1 MHNNYYFLC
10 QLSDALRAQ
19 LKGCVI
25 SECFSQSKDEL
36 VVRFETTGNSFYIK
50 ASLEASFAALSFPVN
65 FQRARK
71 NSVDLFADLIGLHV
85 TGVRQFNNER
95 SFAIQLT
102 EDTSLLFKMH
112 GNRANVLVL
121 KNDIVISLFKNS
133 IATDRTLVPDSLD
146 RTIDW
151 SQEAFLQHRQNP
163 GSLYVTFGKLVWQYL
178 NAQSFAT
185 QPVEEQ
191 WLRILSV
198 RQALETPEFY
208 VTLINN
214 VPVLSLLSTGNIL
227 LETQDPLRAANEFY
241 ARFTQNQALHQ
252 ERSAALSGLRNRLT
266 ASQAYYDKNFAR
278 LAELEQD
285 NNYKSWADLIMANL
299 HAITTGS
306 LQVTVDNFYNNN
318 QPISIKLRKDL
329 SPQKNAE
336 LYYRKAKNQHIE
348 IRRLQE
354 LLQSKEQEIQ
364 KLNEQITAFTD
375 AENLKQIRSMAGTL
389 SPSTPKSKAD
399 TLLPYHEFEYHGYRI
414 WVGRNAQSNDVLTF
428 KHGYKEDLWLHAKD
442 VAGSHVLIKYQAGK
456 KFPKD
461 VINRAAELAA
471 YNSKRKTETLCPVI
485 VTPRKFVR
493 KRKGDPAGAVV
504 IDREDVVMVV
514 PKLSEPR

>member
-10 QLSDALRAQ
+10 QLSNALEGQ

-25 SECFSQSKDEL
+25 SECFSQAKDEL
-36 VVRFETTGNSFYIK
+36 IVRFETTGDSFYIR
-50 ASLEASFAALSFPVN
+50 ASLEASFAALSFPGN

-71 NSVDLFADLIGLHV
+71 NSVDLFADLIGLRV

-95 SFAIQLT
+95 SFAILLS
-102 EDTSLLFKMH
+102 EETSLLFKMH
-112 GNRANVLVL
+112 GNRANILVL
-121 KNDIVISLFKNS
+121 KNDIVIGLFKNS
-133 IATDRTLVPDSLD
+133 IVADRALVPDTLD

-151 SQEAFLQHRQNP
+151 STEAFLEHRHNP
-163 GSLYVTFGKLVWQYL
+163 GALYVTFGKLVWQYL
-178 NAQSFAT
+178 NQQAFAAQTA
-185 QPVEEQ
+185 EEQ
-191 WLRILSV
+191 WQQILAV
-198 RQALETPEFY
+198 RQMLETPTFR
-208 VTLINN
+208 VTLVNN
-214 VPVLSLLSTGNIL
+214 VPVLSLLPMGNVV

-241 ARFTQNQALHQ
+241 TRFTQNQALHQ
-252 ERSAALSGLRNRLT
+252 ERAAALSSLRNRLT

-299 HAITTGS
+299 HAIPAGA

-318 QPISIKLRKDL
+318 QPISIRLRKDL

-336 LYYRKAKNQHIE
+336 VYYRKAKNQHIE
-348 IRRLQE
+348 IKRLQE

-364 KLNEQITAFTD
+364 KLHEQITAFTE
-375 AENLKQIRSMAGTL
+375 AANLKQIRSMAGTL
-389 SPSTPKSKAD
+389 APSTPKNKAD
-399 TLLPYHEFEYHGYRI
+399 ALLPYHEFEFQGYRI
-414 WVGRNAQSNDVLTF
+414 WVGRNAQSNDILTF

-504 IDREDVVMVV
+504 IEREDVVMV
-514 PKLSEPR
+514 EPRL